1 MSHRRRLSR
10 CPQTR
15 TGKFLLRRAIRQR
28 WMGSL
33 GIVFSLALVLPSL
46 AAEQIRVNYSTLSVE
61 IPVSELTDYA
71 KQGRLSPTL
80 AAYAQ
85 VLSPQQLEQ
94 LRGALNDSIPLSSQ
108 IISRFL
114 STPTGEMMLRRL
126 TRIIRASS
134 PDKDNITVLR
144 SALILAANDPE
155 GLTLLG
161 VMHHFPDAGI
171 ELDIL
176 EGMEVFKTIT
186 QIVAQNQ
193 AAVALVKEHSQTEV
207 AAAPTP
213 LSPAAL
219 AELKAMGQPG
229 SWRWKT
235 VTLSLQDTRPI
246 RLQVSGS
253 PRLFPV
259 DVYLPQLPTPQPA
272 PVIVISHGLGSG
284 RTVYRYLAEHLVSHG
299 FVVVVPE
306 HPGSSIS
313 QWKALLEGQA
323 NEVSQPQEYINRPLD
338 IQFLLDD
345 LTVRSRQDPIFQGRL
360 NLDQVGM
367 IGHSFG
373 GYTALANAGAL
384 LSFEQLQRKCQE
396 GIINQFN
403 LSLLLQCQAN
413 TLKPAAYP
421 LADPRIKAILIM
433 NPIISAVF
441 STDSLQAVQVPVMMF
456 SGSADFV
463 APPLPEQIQ
472 PFTQLHSPKYLVLM
486 DEGHHLSTL
495 GDIPPEEQL
504 FELPE
509 GVSPPVSQTA
519 RNTVKTLG
527 LAFFQTHLL
536 GQLPKAH
543 FLQAKAIQSL
553 SQDAFPIMAI
563 DSLSTEDL
571 NSIVPQQSAQQ
582 PQSKKQSKQ

>member
-1 MSHRRRLSR
+1 MSDRPTHRTGSLLWRRRVRRRWTGGLGVLLS
-10 CPQTR
+10 T
-15 TGKFLLRRAIRQR
+15 
-28 WMGSL
+28 
-33 GIVFSLALVLPSL
+33 VLALPST
-46 AAEQIRVNYSTLSVE
+46 AAEQIRVNYSALSVE
-61 IPVSELTDYA
+61 IPVSELADYA

-80 AAYAQ
+80 SAYSQ
-85 VLSPQQLEQ
+85 VLTPQQLVQ
-94 LRGALNDSIPLSSQ
+94 LRGALNDSIPLSPQ

-114 STPTGEMMLRRL
+114 STPTGDMMLRRL
-126 TRIIRASS
+126 TSIIRASS
-134 PDKDNITVLR
+134 PDKDNITALR

-161 VMHHFPDAGI
+161 VMRHFPDAGI

-186 QIVAQNQ
+186 HIVAQNQ
-193 AAVALVKEHSQTEV
+193 AAVTLVKERSQ
-207 AAAPTP
+207 AALTADPTP
-213 LSPAAL
+213 LSPDAL

-229 SWRWKT
+229 PWTWKT

-259 DVYLPQLPTPQPA
+259 DVYLPQLPTPKPA

-306 HPGSSIS
+306 HPGSSVS
-313 QWKALLEGQA
+313 QWKALLEGNA
-323 NEVSQPQEYINRPLD
+323 NEVSQPQEYIDRPLD

-373 GYTALANAGAL
+373 GYTALANAGAP

-413 TLKPAAYP
+413 TLKPANYP

-433 NPIISAVF
+433 SPVTSAVF
-441 STDSLQAVQVPVMMF
+441 SDNSLQAVRVPVMMF

-495 GDIPPEEQL
+495 GDIAPEEQL

-509 GVSPPVSQTA
+509 GVSPPVSQAA
-519 RNTVKTLG
+519 RNTLKTLG

-536 GQLPKAH
+536 GQSPQAE
-543 FLQAKAIQSL
+543 FLQAKAIQAL
-553 SQDAFPIMAI
+553 SQEAFPVMGIN
-563 DSLSTEDL
+563 SLSTADL
-571 NSIVPQQSAQQ
+571 NSILPQQSAQQ
-582 PQSKKQSKQ
+582 TQSTKQAR